1 MCMCG
6 ITGWVDWKKDLSNEH
21 VVLEKIANSIE
32 HRGPD
37 AEGFWFS
44 PRAAFAHRRLI
55 VIDPEGGTQPKTFRA
70 GDYTYALTYNGEIY
84 NFRELREQLQKCG
97 HAFETHSDTEVLLHA
112 YLEWKEDC
120 VQHLNGIFAFA
131 LWDDQKQQLFLAR
144 DHLGVK
150 PLFIQK
156 EMTVLFSVL
165 KLKHY

>member
-1 MCMCG
+1 M
-6 ITGWVDWKKDLSNEH
+6 LSNEH
-21 VVLEKIANSIE
+21 VILKKDGNRIQ

-70 GDYTYALTYNGEIY
+70 SDYTYALTYNGEIY
-84 NFRELREQLQKCG
+84 NFRELREQLRKCG
-97 HAFETHSDTEVLLHA
+97 HTFETHSDTEVLLHA

-131 LWDDQKQQLFLAR
+131 LWDDRKQQLFLAR
-144 DHLGVK
+144 DRLGVK
-150 PLFIQK
+150 PLFYTEK
-156 EMTVLFSVL
+156 
-165 KLKHY
+165 K

>member
-6 ITGWVDWKKDLSNEH
+6 ITGWVDWKEDLSNQH
-21 VVLEKIANSIE
+21 VILKRWQIVFSIVV
-32 HRGPD
+32 D

-44 PRAAFAHRRLI
+44 PHAAFAHRRLI

-84 NFRELREQLQKCG
+84 NFRELRERLQKCG

-120 VQHLNGIFAFA
+120 VRHLNGIFAFA
-131 LWDDQKQQLFLAR
+131 LWDDQKQQLF
-144 DHLGVK
+144 
-150 PLFIQK
+150 
-156 EMTVLFSVL
+156 
-165 KLKHY
+165 

>member
-1 MCMCG
+1 M
-6 ITGWVDWKKDLSNEH
+6 
-21 VVLEKIANSIE
+21 ANRIQ

-55 VIDPEGGTQPKTFRA
+55 VIDPEGGTQPKTFRT

-84 NFRELREQLQKCG
+84 NFRELREQLRKCG
-97 HAFETHSDTEVLLHA
+97 HTFETHSDTEVLLHA

-131 LWDDQKQQLFLAR
+131 LWDDQKQQLF
-144 DHLGVK
+144 
-150 PLFIQK
+150 
-156 EMTVLFSVL
+156 
-165 KLKHY
+165 

>member
-6 ITGWVDWKKDLSNEH
+6 ITGWVDWKEDLSNQH
-21 VVLEKIANSIE
+21 VILKKMANSIQ

-44 PRAAFAHRRLI
+44 PHAAFAHRRLI

-84 NFRELREQLQKCG
+84 NFRELRERLQKCG

-120 VQHLNGIFAFA
+120 VRHLNGIFAFA
-131 LWDDQKQQLFLAR
+131 LWDDQKQQLF
-144 DHLGVK
+144 
-150 PLFIQK
+150 
-156 EMTVLFSVL
+156 
-165 KLKHY
+165 